1 MKAITSETI
10 KQAMLQYKGQIT
22 QLAPKKARGVK
33 KTYGVRHKAGSMGIF
48 RPGE

>member
-1 MKAITSETI
+1 MTAITSETI
-10 KQAMLQYKGQIT
+10 KQAMNQFHGQIT
-22 QLAPKKARGVK
+22 KLPPKKAKGLK